1 MVQLSEQLVASPPGA
16 LQAAQAIV
24 SKQKTE
30 IDRLNRQMHTL
41 RSIFLY
47 LDRTYVM
54 QTVAKRSLWEMGLQI
69 FRSHLHARAEV
80 TRKTVH
86 GLLSLIE
93 SERNGD
99 QVARPLQ
106 G

>member
-1 MVQLSEQLVASPPGA
+1 MNVNPDPNANSDPTPTLTPT
-16 LQAAQAIV
+16 QAYPKQA
-24 SKQKTE
+24 
-30 IDRLNRQMHTL
+30 
-41 RSIFLY
+41 
-47 LDRTYVM
+47 
-54 QTVAKRSLWEMGLQI
+54 VAKKSLWEMGLQI

-99 QVARPLQ
+99 QVARPL
-106 G
+106 